1 MTIHSY
7 QGYSQPYSGLADDLM
22 DAGRQFLAAQ
32 AAPVIQQIMP
42 TQPAPVVQPAAQ
54 PAPVQRLL
62 TQAAAPA
69 APPAAPPSAGLTPAA
84 MVGLAALAYWLFFK
98 K

>member
-54 PAPVQRLL
+54 PAPAQRML
-62 TQAAAPA
+62 TQAAAPT
-69 APPAAPPSAGLTPAA
+69 APRSAGLTPAA

>member
-1 MTIHSY
+1 MDIHSY
-7 QGYSQPYSGLADDLM
+7 QGYSQPYSGLAEDLI

-32 AAPVIQQIMP
+32 AAPVVQQLMP
-42 TQPAPVVQPAAQ
+42 TQPAPVVQPVAQ
-54 PAPVQRLL
+54 PAPVQRML
-62 TQAAAPA
+62 TQAAAPTA
-69 APPAAPPSAGLTPAA
+69 PSAGLTPAA

>member
-7 QGYSQPYSGLADDLM
+7 QGYSQPYSGLAEDLM

-32 AAPVIQQIMP
+32 AAPVVQQLVP

-54 PAPVQRLL
+54 PAPAQRML

-69 APPAAPPSAGLTPAA
+69 APSAGLTPAA

>member
-7 QGYSQPYSGLADDLM
+7 QGYSQPYSGLAEDLM

-32 AAPVIQQIMP
+32 AAPVVQQLVP
-42 TQPAPVVQPAAQ
+42 TQPAPVVQPVAQ
-54 PAPVQRLL
+54 PAPVQRTLKH
-62 TQAAAPA
+62 AAASVT
-69 APPAAPPSAGLTPAA
+69 PSDGLTPAA

>member
-7 QGYSQPYSGLADDLM
+7 QGYSQPYSGLAEDLM

-54 PAPVQRLL
+54 PAPVQRML
-62 TQAAAPA
+62 TQAAA
-69 APPAAPPSAGLTPAA
+69 PAAPPSAGLTPAA

>member
-7 QGYSQPYSGLADDLM
+7 QGYSQPYSGLAEDLI

-32 AAPVIQQIMP
+32 AAPVVQQLMP
-42 TQPAPVVQPAAQ
+42 TQPAPVVQPVAQ
-54 PAPVQRLL
+54 PAPVQRTLKD
-62 TQAAAPA
+62 AAASVT
-69 APPAAPPSAGLTPAA
+69 PSDTPSDGLTPAA

>member
-7 QGYSQPYSGLADDLM
+7 QGYSQPYSGLAEDLM

-32 AAPVIQQIMP
+32 AAPVVQQLVP
-42 TQPAPVVQPAAQ
+42 TQPAPVVQPVAQ
-54 PAPVQRLL
+54 PAPVQLML

-69 APPAAPPSAGLTPAA
+69 APSAGLTPAA

>member
-7 QGYSQPYSGLADDLM
+7 QGYTQPYSGLAEDLM
-22 DAGRQFLAAQ
+22 NAGREFLSQQ
-32 AAPVIQQIMP
+32 AAPVLQQLAP
-42 TQPAPVVQPAAQ
+42 PAPAPVQPVAQ
-54 PAPVQRLL
+54 PAPVQRML

-69 APPAAPPSAGLTPAA
+69 SAAPAGMTPAA
-84 MVGLAALAYWLFFK
+84 MLGLAALAYWLFFK

>member
-54 PAPVQRLL
+54 PAPVQRML
-62 TQAAAPA
+62 TQAAA
-69 APPAAPPSAGLTPAA
+69 PAAPPSAGLTPAT

>member
-7 QGYSQPYSGLADDLM
+7 QGYSQPYSGLAEDLM

-32 AAPVIQQIMP
+32 AAPVVQQPMP
-42 TQPAPVVQPAAQ
+42 IQPAPVVQPVAQ
-54 PAPVQRLL
+54 PAPVQRML

-69 APPAAPPSAGLTPAA
+69 APSAGLTPAA